1 MRFPTSRLKNPPT
14 FAPRGECNAPVATT
28 ADNEEMFTMCGWISY
43 LQTNHIDLWQIYL
56 DEVERVKQSSPAG
69 ECFIN
74 WLKLDQEWAARVN
87 AMLKAKVTA

>member
-1 MRFPTSRLKNPPT
+1 MRFPTTNLNPISALPT
-14 FAPRGECNAPVATT
+14 ESDAPVATT
-28 ADNEEMFTMCGWISY
+28 ADNGGLPMCAWLNY